1 MPCHGRRPARR
12 RYPRRPMEALTSLM
26 PAVPAALWWTLAVAL
41 VLTGLAG
48 TVLPVLPGTVL
59 VLAGLFV
66 GAWIDGFTRVGG
78 WALGVIALLGLLAWA
93 TDYVA
98 ALFGARK
105 VGASRWALIGAA
117 LGTVVGLLMGLV
129 GVLFMPFVGA
139 VAGELY
145 ALRHRSGALQ
155 GATTAQALKVGT
167 ATWIGMLVGTA
178 VKIALAFVMV
188 GVFVVAYV
196 WR

>member
-1 MPCHGRRPARR
+1 
-12 RYPRRPMEALTSLM
+12 MEALTALI
-26 PAVPAALWWTLAVAL
+26 PGIPPLVWWLLAAGM

-48 TVLPVLPGTVL
+48 TILPVLPGTLL
-59 VLAGLFV
+59 VLGGLFV
-66 GAWIDGFTRVGG
+66 GAWIDGFAKVGG
-78 WALGVIALLGLLAWA
+78 WSLAIIAVLAVLAWA

-98 ALFGARK
+98 ALLGAKK

-117 LGTVVGLLMGLV
+117 LGTVIGIFMGLV

-145 ALRHRSGALQ
+145 ARREQAVTAGSY
-155 GATTAQALKVGT
+155 ATQQALKVGT

-178 VKIALAFVMV
+178 VKIALVFLMI
-188 GVFVVAYV
+188 GVFVVALL
-196 WR
+196 WK

>member
-1 MPCHGRRPARR
+1 
-12 RYPRRPMEALTSLM
+12 MEALT
-26 PAVPAALWWTLAVAL
+26 ALIPGIPPLVWWLLATGM

-48 TVLPVLPGTVL
+48 TVLPVLPGTLL
-59 VLAGLFV
+59 VLGGLFV
-66 GAWIDGFTRVGG
+66 GAWIDGFAKVGG
-78 WALGVIALLGLLAWA
+78 GSLAVIAVLAVLAWA

-98 ALFGARK
+98 ALLGAKK

-117 LGTVVGLLMGLV
+117 LGTVIGVFMGLV

-145 ALRHRSGALQ
+145 ARREQA
-155 GATTAQALKVGT
+155 ATAGGLMAREATQQALKVGT

-178 VKIALAFVMV
+178 IKIALVFLMI
-188 GVFVVAYV
+188 GVFVAALLVK
-196 WR
+196 